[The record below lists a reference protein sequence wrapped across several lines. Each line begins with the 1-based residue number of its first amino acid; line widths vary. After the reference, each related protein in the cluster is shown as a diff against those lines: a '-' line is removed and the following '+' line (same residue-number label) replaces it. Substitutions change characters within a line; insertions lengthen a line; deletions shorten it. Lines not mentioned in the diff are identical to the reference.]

1 MRIAR
6 GAEEARAT
14 VLKRTPVE
22 AAELPAAVR
31 EVIRRTFGGD
41 LSVGEVVAR
50 ILRDVREQGDAAVI
64 RLNGEIDGVHGDLS
78 RSLEVSQAEIEGAYE
93 RLEKPLVGALREAA
107 DRIRAFH
114 KDQLEHALRGFHKD
128 GVGQVVRPLSRVGIY
143 VPGTAA
149 VYPSTVLM
157 TAIRSTAGES

>member
-22 AAELPAAVR
+22 TAELPAAVR

-50 ILRDVREQGDAAVI
+50 ILRDVREQGDAAVV
-64 RLNGEIDGVHGDLS
+64 RFNEEIDGVHGDLA
-78 RSLEVSQAEIEGAYE
+78 RSLEVSEEEIESAYGH
-93 RLEKPLVGALREAA
+93 LDKALVTALRAAA
-107 DRIRAFH
+107 DQIRSFH
-114 KDQLEHALRGFHKD
+114 K
-128 GVGQVVRPLSRVGIY
+128 GQIGRAHV
-143 VPGTAA
+143 
-149 VYPSTVLM
+149 
-157 TAIRSTAGES
+157 